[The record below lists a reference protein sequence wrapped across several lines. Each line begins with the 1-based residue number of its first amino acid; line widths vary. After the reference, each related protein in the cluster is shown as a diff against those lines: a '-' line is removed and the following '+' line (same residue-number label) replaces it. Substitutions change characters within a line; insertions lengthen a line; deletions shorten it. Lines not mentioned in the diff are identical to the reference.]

1 MDALTAGQQAP
12 PFNLPE
18 LDGEAVVPDPAGRR
32 LVLMFFQE
40 AGTPT
45 CTTQVQSLAQEGEL
59 LAELGAEAIFV
70 STDPLAR
77 LHAFAREL
85 PPGARLASDADGA
98 VARAY
103 GVYDESSRRARR
115 AAFVVEPN
123 GTIGL
128 ALPWY
133 NPLNSE
139 QIAQLFAAL
148 GLDAEAGA

>member
-1 MDALTAGQQAP
+1 VAALSAGQPAP
-12 PFNLPE
+12 PFRLPE
-18 LDGEAVVPDPAGRR
+18 LDGQAVVPDPAGRR

-59 LAELGAEAIFV
+59 LTELGADAIFI

-77 LHAFAREL
+77 LQEFAGQL
-85 PPGARLASDADGA
+85 PPDARLASDADGA

-103 GVYDESSRRARR
+103 GVYDEESRRARR
-115 AAFVVEPN
+115 AAFVVEPD

-139 QIAQLFAAL
+139 QFAQLFAAL
-148 GLDAEAGA
+148 GFDAEAGA

>member
-1 MDALTAGQQAP
+1 MDALTAGQPAP
-12 PFNLPE
+12 AFQLPE

-59 LAELGAEAIFV
+59 LTELGADAIFI

-77 LHAFAREL
+77 LQEFAGEL
-85 PPGARLASDADGA
+85 PPDARLASDVDGA

-115 AAFVVEPN
+115 AAFVVEPD

-139 QIAQLFAAL
+139 QFAQLFAAL
-148 GLDAEAGA
+148 GFDADAGA

>member
-1 MDALTAGQQAP
+1 MDALTAGQPAP
-12 PFNLPE
+12 AFRLPE

-45 CTTQVQSLAQEGEL
+45 CTTQVQSLARESEL
-59 LAELGAEAIFV
+59 LSDLNAEALFI

-77 LHAFAREL
+77 LQAFAEAL
-85 PPGARLASDADGA
+85 PQDARLASDADGA

-115 AAFVVEPN
+115 AAFVIEAD

-139 QIAQLFAAL
+139 QLAELFAAL
-148 GLDAEAGA
+148 GLDAGA